1 MPVRMWR
8 SDHFQLNALDMCSV
22 FPGGQGSVTRLQH
35 VSVSAQCGLT
45 WVPDHIPS
53 DTCQL
58 CDHSHVYFIME
69 TLHSTKFKQWKP
81 MYSNGECL
89 IQSLP
94 SSTTL
99 ITNPIRNVVV
109 FINIPSVITSFA
121 GVIWPFSLLLC
132 QSGIESHEPVI
143 CRFFFFF
150 LQHGNKKVC
159 TLWKNNTLQAIYS
172 KSTWTASFI
181 VTVIEKITPL
191 FIETHSFTVR
201 WQCTHPPG
209 FVIYK
214 RY

>member
-99 ITNPIRNVVV
+99 IYYT
-109 FINIPSVITSFA
+109 
-121 GVIWPFSLLLC
+121 
-132 QSGIESHEPVI
+132 QSKH
-143 CRFFFFF
+143 
-150 LQHGNKKVC
+150 
-159 TLWKNNTLQAIYS
+159 NTLRYLYESMGVGVHTGRKLDCI
-172 KSTWTASFI
+172 ST
-181 VTVIEKITPL
+181 
-191 FIETHSFTVR
+191 R
-201 WQCTHPPG
+201 WCTHIG
-209 FVIYK
+209 LEKAV
-214 RY
+214 